1 VTKGTDPAAHRAA
14 ARKSPT
20 VAELAERYLDQHAE
34 VHNKPRTVL
43 EYRRLLKRRVLP
55 AFGPLKA
62 EAITTDD
69 VMRLHHSLRATPYEA
84 NRTLALLSK
93 LFNLAEAW
101 KIRPQHSNPCHR
113 LRRYTEHKRERFLS
127 PEELARLGAA
137 LAEAERTQTER
148 VGVIA
153 AIRLL
158 AYTGCRLSEVL
169 GLRWEYVDLNH
180 GALHLPDAKAG
191 ARSVPLAA
199 PAIEL
204 LKQLPRNGPF
214 VVHGPDP
221 EKPLAPSTLEGGWW
235 RLCRTAKL
243 VDGHGRPNAR
253 VHDLRHTVGTYG
265 GQAGL
270 RCAICSDTRRWR

>member
-43 EYRRLLKRRVLP
+43 EYRRLLP

-127 PEELARLGAA
+127 PAELARLGAA

-169 GLRWEYVDLNH
+169 GLRWEYVDLDH